1 MGELTKTHILGWKL
15 RWKVRIRVIG
25 AQGRTFFWNRDTSI
39 NNSYTRRAPQG
50 KFLCFSS
57 KIPLK
62 LHNCISNENLT
73 HRCTQTKQ
81 FFLFSKRTWET
92 SALPPSPPAPA
103 SCVPKLIYFLK
114 RGWYSTN
121 FFFMTISK
129 FSKTSLSILRSTAS
143 HG

>member
-62 LHNCISNENLT
+62 LHNCISNVNLT

-81 FFLFSKRTWET
+81 FFPIFKKDMGDLR
-92 SALPPSPPAPA
+92 PPPPPRPPA

-121 FFFMTISK
+121 FFFIAISK